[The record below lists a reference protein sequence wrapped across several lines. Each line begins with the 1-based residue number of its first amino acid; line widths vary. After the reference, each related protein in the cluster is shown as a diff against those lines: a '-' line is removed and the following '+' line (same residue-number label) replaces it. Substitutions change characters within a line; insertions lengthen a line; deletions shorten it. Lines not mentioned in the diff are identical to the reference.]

1 MGFIKEGTY
10 MDNYLNVLK
19 DSLIKKDNNLSKL
32 IEMSEKQAE
41 IVKAEQVDWDEFTN
55 LVDKKGELID
65 EIMKLDDGFEMLYNR
80 IKDGLEENKNNYKD
94 IIIEIKRLVKN
105 VTEKS
110 ADLQTI
116 EYRNKV
122 VIEKAFSTT
131 RKEIKQSKLGQKAAA
146 DYYNKMNKINTIDPQ
161 LMDKNC

>member
-1 MGFIKEGTY
+1 ME
-10 MDNYLNVLK
+10 NYLNVLK
-19 DSLIKKDNNLSKL
+19 DSLIKKDKYLSKL

-41 IVKAEQVDWDEFTN
+41 IVKSEQVDWDGFTN

-65 EIMKLDDGFEMLYNR
+65 EIMKLDEGFEMLFNR
-80 IKDGLEENKNNYKD
+80 IKEGLEENKDKYKE
-94 IIIEIKRLVKN
+94 IILEIKELVKS

-110 ADLQTI
+110 ADLQAI
-116 EYRNKV
+116 EYRNKTI
-122 VIEKAFSTT
+122 IEKAFAST

>member
-1 MGFIKEGTY
+1 
-10 MDNYLNVLK
+10 MDNYLSVLK

-41 IVKAEQVDWDEFTN
+41 IVKAEQVDWDEFTI

-80 IKDGLEENKNNYKD
+80 IKEGLEENKTNYKD
-94 IIIEIKRLVKN
+94 KILEIRRLVKN

-122 VIEKAFSTT
+122 VIEKAFSAT
-131 RKEIKQSKLGQKAAA
+131 RKEIKQSKLGQKAAV